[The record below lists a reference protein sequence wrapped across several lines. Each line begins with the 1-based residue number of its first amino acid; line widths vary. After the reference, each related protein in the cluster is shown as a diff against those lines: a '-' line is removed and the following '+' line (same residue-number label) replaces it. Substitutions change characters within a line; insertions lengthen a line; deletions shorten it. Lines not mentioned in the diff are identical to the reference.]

1 MKYSFLSRWTVLL
14 LTVVAV
20 GLGFLGIGQAFGSA
34 FGVSFAQ
41 NVALGIGSIVLGGLC
56 YLFAWVVAL
65 LDSIQEKRWGW
76 TILLLLLSVVLIGP
90 LLYSLIGPKN
100 TK

>member
-1 MKYSFLSRWTVLL
+1 MKYSFLSKWTVLL
-14 LTVVAV
+14 LTVVAGV
-20 GLGFLGIGQAFGSA
+20 LGFLGIGQAFGSA
-34 FGVSFAQ
+34 FGVSFTQ
-41 NVALGIGSIVLGGLC
+41 HIGLGIVGLVVAALC

-65 LDSIQEKRWGW
+65 LDSIQERRWGW